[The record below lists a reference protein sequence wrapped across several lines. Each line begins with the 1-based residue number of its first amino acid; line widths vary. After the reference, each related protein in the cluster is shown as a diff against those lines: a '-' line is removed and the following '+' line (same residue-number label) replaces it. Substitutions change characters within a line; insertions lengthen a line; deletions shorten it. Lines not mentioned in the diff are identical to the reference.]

1 MDDLVD
7 LVFDCIDLAII
18 SDVFSDDEDSEN
30 KKSKKK
36 QSEDFND
43 F

>member
-1 MDDLVD
+1 MDDLFE
-7 LVFDCIDLAII
+7 LIFDSIDLDII
-18 SDVFSDDEDSEN
+18 SDVFSDDEDGEK